1 MSNCLTVLP
10 QISDSSLTRC
20 GNLINKGKTVRI
32 IDLME
37 NQIVETHY
45 PLSFREEDA
54 IKLGAHLKNRHSVV
68 LVGMKR
74 VGISTFLRF
83 FLYHGSIVKT
93 YIDNNKKHLFIPVDL
108 NDLVEREISPFW
120 TLTLK
125 RIADAVENSRLSKK
139 TKNFISRLFLDSIQ
153 TQDRFFTLDCVRR
166 SIGKLVE
173 DGILPTIFFVR
184 FDRMKDVVTPEFF
197 DNLQGLKDASHQ
209 KLSYVFT
216 SYRPLDVLAPHVFS
230 KASLAM
236 FAYNMFIQPAQ
247 KSDAETIYEF
257 YTKRYKL
264 NLPKTLKNAL
274 FELVDG
280 YTQYLQLSLILLHE
294 SKNEYKTKDDL
305 FKHLIKD
312 ERITLQSEEL
322 WENLLDGEKETLLF
336 VLKKHSF
343 PKTTNHSYLQDTGFF
358 TKTGAK
364 YQLFSPLFQHYV
376 ENIVMTKSDD
386 NSADF
391 SKKENVLFNYLRNNT
406 DEICERES
414 IIETVWPEVE
424 ALGVSDWAVDRLV
437 ARVRNKLK
445 LQKATYKIQTIK
457 TRGYKLVNES
467 S

>member
-1 MSNCLTVLP
+1 MAYML
-10 QISDSSLTRC
+10 SS
-20 GNLINKGKTVRI
+20 V
-32 IDLME
+32 
-37 NQIVETHY
+37 VEMQY
-45 PLSFREEDA
+45 PITFRQADA
-54 IKLGAHLKNRHSVV
+54 EKLGEHLKNRHSVV
-68 LVGMKR
+68 LIGMKR

-83 FLYHGSIVKT
+83 FLYHHDVSQT
-93 YIDNNKKHLFIPVDL
+93 YMNDDKSHLFIPVDL
-108 NDLVEREISPFW
+108 NDLVEREITPFW

-125 RIADAVENSRLSKK
+125 RIADAVEGSKLSKK
-139 TKNFISRLFLDSIQ
+139 TKSFINRLFLDSIQ

-173 DGILPTIFFVR
+173 DGVLPTIFFVR

-209 KLSYVFT
+209 KLSFVFT

-236 FAYNMFIQPAQ
+236 FVHNMFIQPAQ
-247 KSDAETIYEF
+247 KKDTETVYTF

-264 NLPKTLKNAL
+264 NLPKTLEDTL

-280 YTQYLQLSLILLHE
+280 YTQYLQLSLISLHE
-294 SKNEYKTKDDL
+294 SKNEYKTKDHL
-305 FKHLIKD
+305 FKHLVHD

-322 WENLLDGEKETLLF
+322 WENLLEGEKETLLF
-336 VLKKHSF
+336 VLKKYSF

-358 TKTGAK
+358 TNTGTK

-376 ENIVMTKSDD
+376 ENTVMIKSKSDE

-391 SKKENVLFNYLRNNT
+391 SKKENVLFNYLRSNI

-445 LQKATYKIQTIK
+445 LRKGQYKIQTIK